1 MNTRSTKIFNCHFC
15 SRRKAAKFCH
25 PGSEWNWICQSLLA
39 RSHAVLS
46 MCSIDSHFALSPD
59 TVVYGYS
66 WYLFD
71 NEYAL
76 LLWPL
81 WCSSTILICKIFL
94 WEMNKRFRTLEI
106 FITWIAKMT
115 LVQGAEQWVV
125 GAGIKFFYKLNF
137 TFLQLGLL
145 IHSKLRLQWLQKQRF
160 GFRFRLR
167 AI

>member
-1 MNTRSTKIFNCHFC
+1 MVYIAYFTGLILQICDYAQKRRIWRKNCKYALDENFHCHFC

-106 FITWIAKMT
+106 YNLDCKDDACSGSGTVSGWC
-115 LVQGAEQWVV
+115 W
-125 GAGIKFFYKLNF
+125 N
-137 TFLQLGLL
+137 
-145 IHSKLRLQWLQKQRF
+145 
-160 GFRFRLR
+160 
-167 AI
+167 